1 MGSNPWAHYTI
12 LHIKLFISTFAR
24 RCMAISGTSTG
35 GSVPYK
41 EYVKP
46 YFGGISLTYRVL
58 QNNSHPVKLMA
69 KKLARPL
76 PPIQCCYIALLG
88 KVFKKKQPF
97 RFGCRHALG
106 NNIDQGGAWGAG
118 VMWPHA
124 GGLLFFSRAPE
135 KFGWFMD
142 VQTQAWTNSL
152 CTCQTLNLK

>member
-41 EYVKP
+41 DMWSHILVV
-46 YFGGISLTYRVL
+46 YRL
-58 QNNSHPVKLMA
+58 HTGFFKITAILSNSWRRNLHAPF
-69 KKLARPL
+69 

-124 GGLLFFSRAPE
+124 GGLLFFSRTPE
-135 KFGWFMD
+135 KFCWFMD